1 MCSTAPIVIPHDI
14 FQTAASSSI
23 LCQASTYPT
32 GTGNVMQSLDLPLL
46 LHGKHASSFHCTL
59 QSLSVSGSSKQN
71 VVSQAHACLRT
82 FHTLFNVKHTPH

>member
-1 MCSTAPIVIPHDI
+1 
-14 FQTAASSSI
+14 
-23 LCQASTYPT
+23 
-32 GTGNVMQSLDLPLL
+32 MQSLDLPLL